1 MAFPKLYK
9 HQLFFCLVKRLLV
22 GKCSRGITINEMLIG
37 QLSDPMGRGVSH
49 MPNIVVLVK
58 RVPDTNAKIAVNG
71 GDLDL
76 AAVKFVISPYD
87 EYAIEAGLRHKEA
100 NGGTVTALTLGT
112 DACDKV
118 LKDAKALGVD
128 NLVRLWDEGWENLDS
143 NGVQSALAS
152 AIGELGADIV
162 YCGKSAA
169 DSNAGST
176 GPGVAERLGWA
187 SVSNASAVSFEE
199 SGVEALTPTATGQ
212 AKIGVNF
219 PCVVSLDKGEMDP
232 RRPNVRGIMMAKRAT
247 VEVKSADVPAPTVSV
262 IRYSPP
268 AEKPPGKTY
277 EGAGNV
283 PAVVQALRD
292 EAGVI

>member
-1 MAFPKLYK
+1 
-9 HQLFFCLVKRLLV
+9 
-22 GKCSRGITINEMLIG
+22 
-37 QLSDPMGRGVSH
+37 

-58 RVPDTNAKIAVNG
+58 RVPDTNAKITVSG
-71 GDLDL
+71 GSLDL
-76 AAVKFVISPYD
+76 AAVKFVTSPFD
-87 EYAIEAGLRHKEA
+87 EYAIETALRHKEA
-100 NGGTVTALTLGT
+100 NGGTVTALTLGN

-128 NLVRLWDEGWENLDS
+128 NLVRLWSEGWENLDS

-152 AIGELGADIV
+152 AISDLGSEVV
-162 YCGKSAA
+162 YCGKAAA

-187 SVSNASAVSFEE
+187 SVSNASTVSFEE
-199 SGVEALTPTATGQ
+199 AGVEAMIPSSSGQ
-212 AKIGVNF
+212 ARVGLNF
-219 PCVVSLDKGEMDP
+219 PCVVSLDKGEMEP
-232 RRPNVRGIMMAKRAT
+232 RRPNVRGIMMAKRAV
-247 VEVKSADVPAPTVSV
+247 VEVISADAPTPTVNV

-283 PAVVQALRD
+283 SSVVQALRN